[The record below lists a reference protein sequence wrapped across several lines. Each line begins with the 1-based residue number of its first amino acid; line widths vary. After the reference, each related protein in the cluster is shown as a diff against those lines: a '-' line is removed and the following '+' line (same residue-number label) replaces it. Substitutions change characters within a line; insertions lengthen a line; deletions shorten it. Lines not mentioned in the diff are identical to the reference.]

1 MCARCLS
8 QASITLTSR
17 RLGCSLNDD
26 VEELV
31 PVGRLEPGEHH
42 GETLNLLDDATLDVE
57 CLSPALVWIWD
68 QVYLQEALLHQIV
81 EIVVIAE
88 LLAAELVLLLQALKL
103 LARLRNRVKHV
114 RVEEVA
120 NLFVIVLQGL
130 EDQQGRYYEEDLGV
144 SLLEELSKLFMFLRS
159 SLDYLRKVQ
168 KLVTFLRIQE
178 IR

>member
-1 MCARCLS
+1 M
-8 QASITLTSR
+8 
-17 RLGCSLNDD
+17 
-26 VEELV
+26 
-31 PVGRLEPGEHH
+31 
-42 GETLNLLDDATLDVE
+42 
-57 CLSPALVWIWD
+57 
-68 QVYLQEALLHQIV
+68 
-81 EIVVIAE
+81 
-88 LLAAELVLLLQALKL
+88 LQALKL

-144 SLLEELSKLFMFLRS
+144 SLLEELRKLFMFLRS

>member
-1 MCARCLS
+1 
-8 QASITLTSR
+8 
-17 RLGCSLNDD
+17 
-26 VEELV
+26 
-31 PVGRLEPGEHH
+31 
-42 GETLNLLDDATLDVE
+42 
-57 CLSPALVWIWD
+57 
-68 QVYLQEALLHQIV
+68 
-81 EIVVIAE
+81 
-88 LLAAELVLLLQALKL
+88 LLQALKL

-144 SLLEELSKLFMFLRS
+144 SLLEELRKLFMFLRS